1 MIRAV
6 MQRFVE
12 HSPMTLMA
20 RLMLQC
26 ALDAQWV
33 ADLFEQVDVRAS
45 LQLRESLFSTTVEV
59 MSTLSARL
67 RRPSGDAARVPHVP
81 REWPASITTLHDR
94 ISRTRSGWGR
104 ALVRASAQR
113 LCALAQ
119 PPQRAMP
126 ATVHGYRMRVL
137 HGSHLPAG
145 TKCAPGTDGCAPV
158 ATPLNALRGAALAAQ
173 SLIVYDPDLAMIV
186 DLVPCE
192 RDDMHERA
200 ITGSLLDAVQP
211 GELWIVDRRFSTRA
225 ILNGWPRRCSA
236 FIVQEHGCTPEH
248 RELDRLV
255 EKGRIESGVVYEQP
269 VSIADELGASI
280 VFRRIELRLHRS
292 NGDGER
298 VIRILTNVP
307 VAQLDAQEIA
317 RLSCRPWSATLPV
330 PLEPVFNGEMMSAGP
345 PRAALLT
352 FGVAAFAYNVLSAI
366 VRVVEAQQ
374 ELNEREFERLPSHVA
389 SGITA
394 TYAGMMVAFGEEH
407 WQRYDRMTPHELA
420 PLVDAIAAHVDSR
433 SMRKQQREAKVPA
446 VTAQTMCAAT
456 VDILMGS
463 ERHKV
468 ELDTEPLAEQRAVA
482 MATRDFSSNPS
493 KALRDA
499 VEAPV
504 MVTKYGQAI
513 AFLIS
518 VEEWNRMKS
527 EIRESSLDRLALG
540 GYANAASEL
549 REPPRKTSMN

>member
-1 MIRAV
+1 
-6 MQRFVE
+6 
-12 HSPMTLMA
+12 MTLMA

-33 ADLFEQVDVRAS
+33 GDLFEQVDVRGS
-45 LQLRESLFSTTVEV
+45 LLLRESLFSTSVEV
-59 MSTLSARL
+59 MSTLAARL
-67 RRPSGDAARVPHVP
+67 RRPTGDAARVP
-81 REWPASITTLHDR
+81 REWPASITALHDR

-104 ALVRASAQR
+104 ALVRDSARR

-119 PPQRAMP
+119 PPQRALP
-126 ATVHGYRMRVL
+126 ATVQGYRLRVL

-145 TKCAPGTDGCAPV
+145 TKCAPGPDGCAPIV
-158 ATPLNALRGAALAAQ
+158 TPLNALRGAALAAQ

-192 RDDMHERA
+192 RDDAHERA
-200 ITGSLLDAVQP
+200 LTGSLLDSVQP

-225 ILNGWPRRCSA
+225 ILNGWPRRGSA

-248 RELDRLV
+248 HELDSPV
-255 EKGRIESGVVYEQP
+255 EKGRIETGVVYEQP

-280 VFRRIELRLHRS
+280 VFRRIELRLDRS
-292 NGDGER
+292 NEDGER
-298 VIRILTNVP
+298 IIRILTNVP
-307 VAQLDAQEIA
+307 AAQLDAQEVA
-317 RLSCRPWSATLPV
+317 RLSCRHWSATLPV
-330 PLEPVFNGEMMSAGP
+330 PLEPVFNDEMLQAGP

-366 VRVVEAQQ
+366 ARVVSAQQ
-374 ELNEREFERLPSHVA
+374 ELSEREFERLPSHIAACV
-389 SGITA
+389 SA
-394 TYAGMMVAFGEEH
+394 TYAGMMVALPDDE
-407 WQRYDRMTPHELA
+407 WQRYERMTVNQLGEV
-420 PLVDAIAAHVDSR
+420 VDAIATHVDPR
-433 SMRKQQREAKVPA
+433 SMRKQQREAKVPP
-446 VTAQTMCAAT
+446 VTAQMMCAAT
-456 VDILMGS
+456 VDLLLGC
-463 ERHKV
+463 ERKV

-518 VEEWNRMKS
+518 VEDWNRMKA

-540 GYANAASEL
+540 YAGSAGDLHET
-549 REPPRKTSMN
+549 PRKSSMN